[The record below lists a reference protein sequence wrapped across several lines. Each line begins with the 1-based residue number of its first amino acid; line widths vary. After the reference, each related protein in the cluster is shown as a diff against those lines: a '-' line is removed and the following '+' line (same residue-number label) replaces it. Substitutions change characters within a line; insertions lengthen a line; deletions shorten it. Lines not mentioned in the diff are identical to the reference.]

1 MRVGDWKI
9 LADGTLTGFELYDLK
24 SDPREA
30 EDLKDREPE
39 RFLEMKE
46 RLLRHNATVEAEGP
60 DWWKRLS
67 PNGGKPKGTEG
78 GKGKKGKQP

>member
-1 MRVGDWKI
+1 MKN
-9 LADGTLTGFELYDLK
+9 
-24 SDPREA
+24 
-30 EDLKDREPE
+30 REPE

-46 RLLRHNATVEAEGP
+46 HLLRHNAAVEAEGP

-67 PNGGKPKGTEG
+67 PNGGKPKGSEG